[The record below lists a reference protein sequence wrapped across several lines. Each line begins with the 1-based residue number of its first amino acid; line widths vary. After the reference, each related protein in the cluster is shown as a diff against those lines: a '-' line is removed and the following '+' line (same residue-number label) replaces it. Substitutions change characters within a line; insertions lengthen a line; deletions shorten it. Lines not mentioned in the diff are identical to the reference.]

1 MMNNELTPSTV
12 ILCEGVIFNSWKRT
26 LTKEETVV
34 LLSESE
40 SCLLKMLLEKTCS
53 KREVMYAIWEKRGV
67 IVTES
72 SYYKLVRQLR
82 CSFKKANLDET
93 LIATL
98 PRIGISYTGT
108 KKALTAESTSVAP
121 EQKAAVKNKVMHQK
135 GIIDAVITT
144 CTLAI
149 AATCSYFYIFTAG

>member
-1 MMNNELTPSTV
+1 MTNNELTPPSV

-26 LTKEETVV
+26 LTKKETVV
-34 LLSESE
+34 VLSESE
-40 SCLLKMLLEKTCS
+40 SCLLKMLLAKTCS

-108 KKALTAESTSVAP
+108 KQVLPDESTLPAP
-121 EQKAAVKNKVMHQK
+121 VQSKTVRQK
-135 GIIDAVITT
+135 GIIDAAITT

-149 AATCSYFYIFTAG
+149 AASCSYFYIFTAG

>member
-1 MMNNELTPSTV
+1 MTNNELTPTNV
-12 ILCEGVIFNSWKRT
+12 VLCEGVIFNSWKRT
-26 LTKEETVV
+26 LTQQETVV
-34 LLSESE
+34 VLSESE
-40 SCLLKMLLEKTCS
+40 SCLLKMLLDKTCS

-108 KKALTAESTSVAP
+108 KKALAIESTSVAP
-121 EQKAAVKNKVMHQK
+121 VKNKVVRQK

-144 CTLAI
+144 CTLTI
-149 AATCSYFYIFTAG
+149 AATCSFFYMFTVG

>member
-1 MMNNELTPSTV
+1 MNNNELTPPNI
-12 ILCEGVIFNSWKRT
+12 ILCQGVIFNSWKRT
-26 LTKEETVV
+26 LTQQEAIV

-40 SCLLKMLLEKTCS
+40 TCLLKMLLAKTCS
-53 KREVMYAIWEKRGV
+53 KREVMYEIWEKRGV

-82 CSFKKANLDET
+82 SSFKKARLDES

-108 KKALTAESTSVAP
+108 KKTLPVESASVAP
-121 EQKAAVKNKVMHQK
+121 LKNKIVRK
-135 GIIDAVITT
+135 KNIIDIAITS

-149 AATCSYFYIFTAG
+149 AASCSYLYIFTTG

>member
-1 MMNNELTPSTV
+1 MTNTNNDLTPANI
-12 ILCEGVIFNSWKRT
+12 ILSEGVIFNSWKRT
-26 LTKEETVV
+26 LTQQETVV
-34 LLSESE
+34 VLSESE
-40 SCLLKMLLEKTCS
+40 SCLLKMLLDKTCS

-108 KKALTAESTSVAP
+108 IQAVAAEPASVAP
-121 EQKAAVKNKVMHQK
+121 VQNKVVHQK

-144 CTLAI
+144 CTLAV
-149 AATCSYFYIFTAG
+149 AATCSYFYIFAAG

>member
-1 MMNNELTPSTV
+1 MTNTNNELTPANI
-12 ILCEGVIFNSWKRT
+12 ILSEGVIFNSWKRT
-26 LTKEETVV
+26 LTQQDTVV
-34 LLSESE
+34 VLSESE
-40 SCLLKMLLEKTCS
+40 SCLLKMLLDKTCS

-82 CSFKKANLDET
+82 CSFKKANLDEA

-108 KKALTAESTSVAP
+108 KKALETEPTSVTPA
-121 EQKAAVKNKVMHQK
+121 QNKVVHQK

-144 CTLAI
+144 CTLAV